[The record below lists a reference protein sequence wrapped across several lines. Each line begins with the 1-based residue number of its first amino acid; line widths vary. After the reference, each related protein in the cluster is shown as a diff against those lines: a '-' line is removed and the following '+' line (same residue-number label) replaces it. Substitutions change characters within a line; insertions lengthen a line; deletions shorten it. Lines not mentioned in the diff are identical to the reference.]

1 MKPIRG
7 DVRADGKRYDGYTWR
22 DVGVSHHMNDK
33 GLVYYKNQYRTL
45 EGYLQQGG
53 SIDRVVFR
61 NAKINNIH
69 KLVEALYEKEEA
81 GDVYAVW
88 NPNFYDWI
96 KVGKAVDAY
105 HRCEGYQTSSPFRDY
120 SVVAVVYSDN
130 RAKKEKEMHKIFE
143 HFAEERRGEWFRI
156 DKIKAI
162 KLFNY
167 QVQCADKVNHDNEL
181 QHTAMCTES
190 NA

>member
-1 MKPIRG
+1 MYSV
-7 DVRADGKRYDGYTWR
+7 DA
-22 DVGVSHHMNDK
+22 
-33 GLVYYKNQYRTL
+33 
-45 EGYLQQGG
+45 
-53 SIDRVVFR
+53 
-61 NAKINNIH
+61 AC
-69 KLVEALYEKEEA
+69 
-81 GDVYAVW
+81 DVYAVLY
-88 NPNFYDWI
+88 PNISDWVI
-96 KVGKAVDAY
+96 YGKAIDAY

-130 RAKKEKEMHKIFE
+130 RAKKEKEMHEIFE

-181 QHTAMCTES
+181 QHTAMCAES